1 MTVVEILDKRIEM
14 FGEKL
19 KNDALT
25 PSDRTLMIGA
35 MQELRNLKFILT
47 TNEDITSLK

>member
-1 MTVVEILDKRIEM
+1 MTVVEILENRIKM
-14 FGEKL
+14 FEERL
-19 KNDALT
+19 KNDALS
-25 PSDRTLMIGA
+25 PSDRSVMIGA

>member
-14 FGEKL
+14 FEERL
-19 KNDALT
+19 KNDAMS

-35 MQELRNLKFILT
+35 MQEIRNLKFILT
-47 TNEDITSLK
+47 TNEEITSIK

>member
-1 MTVVEILDKRIEM
+1 MTVIEILNKRIEM
-14 FGEKL
+14 FEERL

-47 TNEDITSLK
+47 TNENITSLK